1 MATAGRVRP
10 GTEGTNAY
18 LRCGMNDIR
27 EYTIWNTPLSVL
39 LRGRIGP
46 GAAKQ
51 RIDAVATV
59 RQSDLPEP
67 AKAMIVQVIKKTR
80 LWKYEK

>member
-1 MATAGRVRP
+1 
-10 GTEGTNAY
+10 
-18 LRCGMNDIR
+18 MNDVR
-27 EYTIWNTPLSVL
+27 EYTIWNTPLSEL

-46 GAAKQ
+46 GAAKARQ
-51 RIDAVATV
+51 WIDAVATV

-67 AKAMIVQVIKKTR
+67 AKAMIVQVIRKTR